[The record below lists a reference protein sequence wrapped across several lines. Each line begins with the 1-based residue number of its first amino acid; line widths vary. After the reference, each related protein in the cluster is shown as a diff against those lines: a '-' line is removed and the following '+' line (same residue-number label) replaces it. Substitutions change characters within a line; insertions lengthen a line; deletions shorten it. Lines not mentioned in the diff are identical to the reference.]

1 MWEARN
7 SGLQRWR
14 MFSTLS
20 AITTPIVQKKKKR
33 ERHCIE
39 KQNKQRKMP
48 AAHTIVL
55 SLIAPKI
62 LKERINEVLKMKR

>member
-33 ERHCIE
+33 ERHCTE

-48 AAHTIVL
+48 EADTIVL